1 MAGNNEMESNYL
13 VQYNYVETKI
23 ATEVTR
29 KTLVLILAGGE
40 GSRLGE
46 LTKWR
51 AKPAVP
57 FGGKY
62 RMIDFTLSNCV
73 NSGLRRIGVLTQYK
87 SHSLIRHLQQAWN
100 FMRAEIGEFVEI
112 IPAQQRMS
120 KDWYRGTAD
129 ALYQN
134 IDIIHR
140 HAPQYVLVLGG
151 DHIYTMDYSKM
162 LMHHVNSKA
171 DMTVACIEVPRM
183 EAREFGVM
191 SVDENMRIS
200 RFTEKPANPEPMP
213 GKPDTALASM
223 GIYVFS
229 TSFLYDTLIA
239 DAKDDSSAHDF
250 GKSIIPRVIHNS
262 TAIAYPY
269 RNDKGEV
276 AYWRDVGTID
286 AYWKANME
294 LCSIKPE
301 LNLYDRNW
309 PIWTYQEQLP
319 PAKFV
324 FDDEG
329 KRGAAVNSLISG
341 GCIVSGAFVKNSVI
355 FYGTR
360 IETHS
365 VVMDSVVLP
374 GVNIG
379 RNCRIIHA
387 IIDKGTHIP
396 DNTIIGEDHAA
407 DAARFHISEEGVVL
421 VTPNMMGQDLLLDGT
436 PKQCEL
442 VWESQAGT

>member
-1 MAGNNEMESNYL
+1 MTSRQKRRQNLPGH
-13 VQYNYVETKI
+13 YNVSTRI

-29 KTLVLILAGGE
+29 KTLVLVLAGGE

-51 AKPAVP
+51 AKTAVP

-140 HAPQYVLVLGG
+140 HSPAYVLVLGG

-162 LMHHVNSKA
+162 LMQHVNSKA
-171 DMTVACIEVPRM
+171 DTTVACIEVPRL

-191 SVDENMRIS
+191 SVDEKMRIS
-200 RFTEKPANPEPMP
+200 RFTEKPADPEAMP

-229 TSFLYDTLIA
+229 TSFLYDTLIE
-239 DAKDDSSAHDF
+239 DAKDETSAHDF
-250 GKSIIPRVIHNS
+250 GKSIIPHLIHNS
-262 TAIAYPY
+262 VVMAYPY
-269 RNDKGEV
+269 RNDKGEI

-301 LNLYDRNW
+301 LNLYDKNW

-319 PAKFV
+319 PAKFI

-329 KRGAAVNSLISG
+329 KRGEAIDSLISG
-341 GCIVSGAFVKNSVI
+341 GCIISGARVKRSVI
-355 FYGTR
+355 FFATR
-360 IETHS
+360 VETYS
-365 VVMDSVVLP
+365 LVKESVVLP
-374 GVNIG
+374 EVSIG
-379 RNCRIIHA
+379 KNCRIIHA
-387 IIDKGTHIP
+387 IIDKGTIIP
-396 DNTIIGEDHAA
+396 DNTIIGEDHAE
-407 DAARFHISEEGVVL
+407 DARRFYISEEGVVL
-421 VTPNMMGQDLLLDGT
+421 VTPEMMGQNVLLEDT
-436 PKQCEL
+436 PI
-442 VWESQAGT
+442 

>member
-1 MAGNNEMESNYL
+1 MTQSKERNPVLLDHYRFAS
-13 VQYNYVETKI
+13 TKI

-29 KTLVLILAGGE
+29 RTLVLVLAGGE

-46 LTKWR
+46 LTRWR

-62 RMIDFTLSNCV
+62 RMIDFTLSNCI

-87 SHSLIRHLQQAWN
+87 SHSLIRHLQHAWN

-120 KDWYRGTAD
+120 KEWYRGTAD

-140 HAPQYVLVLGG
+140 HAPEYVLVLGG

-171 DMTVACIEVPRM
+171 DMTVACIEVPRP

-191 SVDENMRIS
+191 SVDDKMRIL
-200 RFTEKPANPEPMP
+200 RFTEKPADPEAMP

-229 TSFLYDTLIA
+229 TRFLYDTLNA
-239 DAKDDSSAHDF
+239 DAKDPASAHDF
-250 GKSIIPRVIHNS
+250 GKSIIPHIIHNS
-262 TAIAYPY
+262 VAMAYPY
-269 RNDKGEV
+269 SDENGDIG
-276 AYWRDVGTID
+276 YWRDVGTLD
-286 AYWKANME
+286 AYWQANME

-301 LNLYDRNW
+301 LNLYDKNW
-309 PIWTYQEQLP
+309 PIWTYQAQLP

-324 FDDEG
+324 FDEEG
-329 KRGAAVNSLISG
+329 KRGTAINSLISD
-341 GCIVSGAFVKNSVI
+341 GCIISGALIKNSVI
-355 FYGTR
+355 FYATR
-360 IETHS
+360 IETRS
-365 VVMDSVVLP
+365 TVTDSVVLP

-379 RNCRIIHA
+379 NNCRISRA
-387 IIDKGTHIP
+387 IIDKGARIP
-396 DNTIIGEDHAA
+396 DDTVIGENPVE
-407 DAARFHISEEGVVL
+407 DAARFHISDEGVVL
-421 VTPNMMGQDLLLDGT
+421 VTPEMMGQDVLSDGT
-436 PKQCEL
+436 P
-442 VWESQAGT
+442 AY

>member
-1 MAGNNEMESNYL
+1 MTSSKETQPIL
-13 VQYNYVETKI
+13 LDHYNYVKTKI

-29 KTLVLILAGGE
+29 KTLVLVLAGGE

-87 SHSLIRHLQQAWN
+87 SHSLIRHLQQGWN

-140 HAPQYVLVLGG
+140 HAPEYVLVLGG

-162 LMHHVNSKA
+162 LMHHVTSKA
-171 DMTVACIEVPRM
+171 DMTVACIEVPRP

-191 SVDENMRIS
+191 SVDENMHIF
-200 RFTEKPANPEPMP
+200 RFTEKPAEPEAMP

-229 TSFLYDTLIA
+229 TSFLYNTLIA
-239 DAKDDSSAHDF
+239 DANDKTSVHDF
-250 GKSIIPRVIHNS
+250 GKSIIPHIIHNS
-262 TAIAYPY
+262 VAIAYPY
-269 RNDKGEV
+269 RNDDGEIG
-276 AYWRDVGTID
+276 YWRDVGTLD
-286 AYWKANME
+286 AYWKANIE

-301 LNLYDRNW
+301 LNLYDKDW
-309 PIWTYQEQLP
+309 PIWTYQAQLP

-329 KRGAAVNSLISG
+329 KRGEAINSLISD
-341 GCIVSGAFVKNSVI
+341 GCIIAGALVRNSVI
-355 FYGTR
+355 FYATR
-360 IETHS
+360 VETCS
-365 VVMDSVVLP
+365 IVNDSVVLP
-374 GVNIG
+374 GAYIG
-379 RNCRIIHA
+379 NNCRINHA
-387 IIDKGTHIP
+387 IIDKGTRIP
-396 DNTIIGEDHAA
+396 DNTVIGENRAA
-407 DAARFHISEEGVVL
+407 DAARFHISAEGVVL
-421 VTPNMMGQDLLLDGT
+421 VTPEMMGQDIMHDGT
-436 PKQCEL
+436 PIN
-442 VWESQAGT
+442 

>member
-1 MAGNNEMESNYL
+1 M
-13 VQYNYVETKI
+13 
-23 ATEVTR
+23 TR
-29 KTLVLILAGGE
+29 KTLVLVLAGGE

-51 AKPAVP
+51 AKTAVP

-140 HAPQYVLVLGG
+140 HSPAYVLVLGG

-162 LMHHVNSKA
+162 LMQHVNSKA
-171 DMTVACIEVPRM
+171 DTTVACIEVPRL

-191 SVDENMRIS
+191 SVDEKMRIS
-200 RFTEKPANPEPMP
+200 RFTEKPADPEAMP

-229 TSFLYDTLIA
+229 TSFLYDTLIE
-239 DAKDDSSAHDF
+239 DAKDETSAHDF
-250 GKSIIPRVIHNS
+250 GKSIIPHLIHNS
-262 TAIAYPY
+262 VVMAYPY
-269 RNDKGEV
+269 RNDKGEI

-301 LNLYDRNW
+301 LNLYDKNW

-319 PAKFV
+319 PAKFI

-329 KRGAAVNSLISG
+329 KRGEAIDSLISG
-341 GCIVSGAFVKNSVI
+341 GCIISGARVKRSVI
-355 FYGTR
+355 FFATR
-360 IETHS
+360 VETYS
-365 VVMDSVVLP
+365 LVKESVVLP
-374 GVNIG
+374 EVSIG
-379 RNCRIIHA
+379 KNCRIIHA
-387 IIDKGTHIP
+387 IIDKGTIIP
-396 DNTIIGEDHAA
+396 DNTIIGEDHAE
-407 DAARFHISEEGVVL
+407 DARRFYISEEGVVL
-421 VTPNMMGQDLLLDGT
+421 VTPEMMGQNVLLEDT
-436 PKQCEL
+436 PI
-442 VWESQAGT
+442 